1 MELPSTAPPNFY
13 DFLNRIRHPTAADL
27 IRSIKSF
34 IVSFSFENSDAEDE
48 GQRIQDFLA
57 RMETTV
63 KEHPLWAHAARQ
75 EIDNA
80 MEFAAKELQKIN
92 AFKAPRDKLHCI
104 MNCCRIINNLLLE
117 ISMTTNHKLAGADDF
132 LPILIFTTIKANP
145 PHLHS
150 NLKFIQLFRK
160 HSKLVSEVEYYLTNL
175 ISAKT
180 FIANINASS
189 LSMDESEFNKNM
201 QLVISANEMTI
212 NEPSAIVHSSE
223 GKSSTLRSH
232 GKEINAKDYRYP
244 FMEAKAQDPRFEDV

>member
-1 MELPSTAPPNFY
+1 MMCLLFCAN
-13 DFLNRIRHPTAADL
+13 I
-27 IRSIKSF
+27 
-34 IVSFSFENSDAEDE
+34 
-48 GQRIQDFLA
+48 LA
-57 RMETTV
+57 
-63 KEHPLWAHAARQ
+63 
-75 EIDNA
+75 
-80 MEFAAKELQKIN
+80 
-92 AFKAPRDKLHCI
+92 
-104 MNCCRIINNLLLE
+104 NL
-117 ISMTTNHKLAGADDF
+117 
-132 LPILIFTTIKANP
+132 

-180 FIANINASS
+180 FIANINDSS

-244 FMEAKAQDPRFEDV
+244 FMEAKAQDLRFEDVQKLLGLYKHIVTKYAALSDALSRLSIDQNHLLALQDPKSKAKMKEQIDNGTERTNLDF